1 MSPAFLARSLRA
13 EAKVGFVEEEV
24 LPLGGCPRRPGE
36 GEAVFVK
43 SEREKVKDEGGSGT
57 GGDEGGGCGRG

>member
-13 EAKVGFVEEEV
+13 EAKVGFAEEEV
-24 LPLGGCPRRPGE
+24 LPLGGWRRPGE

-43 SEREKVKDEGGSGT
+43 SEREKVKDEAGSGT
-57 GGDEGGGCGRG
+57 GGDVGGGCGGE

>member
-24 LPLGGCPRRPGE
+24 LPLGGWRRPGE

-43 SEREKVKDEGGSGT
+43 SERED
-57 GGDEGGGCGRG
+57 DR